1 VTRRI
6 AFLTA
11 EDARDPRFWSGTPYH
26 IAASLTAQGAEV
38 THVGP
43 MPAWPLLA
51 LRARKK
57 LEKSFGLPQSL
68 VTGSPAYARFAGLVA
83 GRRIAALAPRPD
95 VVFSPAGSA
104 LVAHLRTEA
113 PLVYL
118 SDATVRLMVGYYP
131 QFTGLSRGAIRAADR
146 LERAAITRAA
156 LLVYPTRWVA
166 DSAVR
171 DYGADPSKILVAPLG
186 ANMDDA
192 EIGGPAAPPD
202 DGVCR
207 LLFVGTE
214 WERKGGDI
222 ALAALKRLQGRGV
235 PSRLTLVGA
244 APPGPVGEG
253 VEAVGFLDKNR
264 PADRARLATLYREAH
279 FFILPTR
286 HECYGIVFCEAAAY
300 GVPSLATRT
309 GGVPDVVAEGETGFT
324 LPPEDRGE
332 GYAAAIAALWAD
344 PARYRALRASSRRAY
359 ETRLNWDAWGRAVM
373 AGIEAV
379 LAGRPPAHRAGA
391 GQAIDPEG
399 KATRG

>member
-1 VTRRI
+1 MTRRI

-26 IAASLTAQGAEV
+26 IAASLAGQGAAID
-38 THVGP
+38 HVGP
-43 MPAWPLLA
+43 LPAWPLLA

-57 LEKSFGLPQSL
+57 LERTLGLPQSL
-68 VTGSPAYARFAGLVA
+68 ITGSPAYARFAGLVA

-104 LVAHLRTEA
+104 LVAHLEA
-113 PLVYL
+113 GVPLVYL
-118 SDATVRLMVGYYP
+118 SDATVRLMVDYYP
-131 QFTGLSRGAIRAADR
+131 QFTGLSRAAIRAADG
-146 LERAAITRAA
+146 LERAAIAKAA
-156 LLVYPTRWVA
+156 LLVYPTRWAA

-171 DYGADPSKILVAPLG
+171 DYGADPAKIIVAPLG
-186 ANMDDA
+186 ANMDEA
-192 EIGGPAAPPD
+192 EIGGPASPPG
-202 DGVCR
+202 DGICR

-222 ALAALKRLQGRGV
+222 ALRALEVLRGLGV

-244 APPGPVGEG
+244 TPPGPVGEG
-253 VEAVGFLDKNR
+253 VEATGFLDKNK
-264 PADRARLATLYREAH
+264 PADRARLAALYREAD

-332 GYAAAIAALWAD
+332 GYAAAIAGLWAD
-344 PARYRALRASSRRAY
+344 PDRYQALRASSRRAY
-359 ETRLNWDAWGRAVM
+359 ETRLNWDAWGRTVM
-373 AGIEAV
+373 AGIEA
-379 LAGRPPAHRAGA
+379 LPGGPAQVAQA
-391 GQAIDPEG
+391 GQVPDPEG
-399 KATRG
+399 KTTRR